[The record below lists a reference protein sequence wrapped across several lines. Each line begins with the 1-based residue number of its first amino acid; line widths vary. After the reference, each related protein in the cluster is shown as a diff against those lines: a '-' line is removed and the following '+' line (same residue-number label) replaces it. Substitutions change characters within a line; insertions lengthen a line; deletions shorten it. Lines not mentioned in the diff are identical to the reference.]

1 MKILPVLYFK
11 EDLKK
16 VLLVMELLII
26 KSYMYILTYLYIL
39 AEIFSHFFW
48 PHPYIESTM

>member
-16 VLLVMELLII
+16 VLLVMELIII
-26 KSYMYILTYLYIL
+26 KSYMYILTYLHIL
-39 AEIFSHFFW
+39 AEILAIFLGS
-48 PHPYIESTM
+48 HPYIQSTM